1 MFLDNARYQK
11 CSLVTT
17 RAEELGINLVFL
29 PPYSPNLNLIERLW
43 KYVKKELRCSYFD
56 NFNDFRGEIDQIL
69 RDTQGEKK
77 EILEKL
83 MGMNVQLFD
92 ELAQKSKISSEQP
105 SNEKTMPKGKRRR
118 SYKMEMRLQRRSG
131 PIQSP
136 FVRGGSLI
144 SITEK
149 SSLF

>member
-56 NFNDFRGEIDQIL
+56 NFNDFKGEIDRIL

-77 EILEKL
+77 AILKKL
-83 MGMNVQLFD
+83 MGIDVQLYD
-92 ELAQKSKISSEQP
+92 ELAQKSKISSEL
-105 SNEKTMPKGKRRR
+105 SSKEKKLPKRQRRR
-118 SYKMEMRLQRRSG
+118 GK
-131 PIQSP
+131 
-136 FVRGGSLI
+136 
-144 SITEK
+144 K
-149 SSLF
+149 AA